1 MTKTNQKTTM
11 KIAIMGA
18 MPEEI
23 TPILSKLDSY
33 ETRKYANNTY
43 YLGHYH
49 GHELIIAYS
58 KIGKVFSTLTAT
70 VMIEHFG
77 AKALLFSGVAGGGAT
92 GVQVGDIVVATQTV
106 QHDIDITAFGRQKGE
121 IPGSKVF
128 IETCQNL
135 TSKLKEVA
143 NSYGIT
149 LKEGV
154 IATGDQFIHS
164 KEAKD
169 MIVQHFNA
177 QAIEM
182 EGASVNL
189 VCHELNVPCV
199 ILRAISDTA
208 DGQAVDDF
216 PQFVEEAAKQSA
228 TLILSLVKLL

>member
-1 MTKTNQKTTM
+1 M

-23 TPILSKLDSY
+23 TPILAQLNSY
-33 ETRKYANNTY
+33 EMKEYANNTY
-43 YLGHYH
+43 YLAHYH
-49 GHELIIAYS
+49 GHELVIAYS

-70 VMIEHFG
+70 IMIEHFG
-77 AKALLFSGVAGGGAT
+77 AEVLLFSGVAGGGSSAI
-92 GVQVGDIVVATQTV
+92 QVGDVVVATQTV

-128 IETCQNL
+128 IETSQHL
-135 TSKLKEVA
+135 TSKLKKTA
-143 NSYGIT
+143 NTHGIP

-154 IATGDQFIHS
+154 IATGDQFIHTR
-164 KEAKD
+164 EAKE
-169 MIVQHFNA
+169 MIVKHFNA

-199 ILRAISDTA
+199 VLRAISDTA
-208 DGQAVDDF
+208 DGQTVDDF
-216 PQFVEEAAKQSA
+216 PPFVEQAAKQSA
-228 TLILSLVKLL
+228 TLVLSLVRSL

>member
-1 MTKTNQKTTM
+1 MM

-23 TPILSKLDSY
+23 TPILAELDTY
-33 ETRKYANNTY
+33 DTKKYANNTY
-43 YLGHYH
+43 YLGRYH
-49 GHELIIAYS
+49 GHDLIIAYS

-77 AKALLFSGVAGGGAT
+77 AEVLLFSGVAGGGSAD
-92 GVQVGDIVVATQTV
+92 VQVGDIVVATQTV

-128 IETCQNL
+128 IETCQRL
-135 TSKLKEVA
+135 TSKLKKAA
-143 NSYGIT
+143 NTHGIA

-164 KEAKD
+164 KEVKE
-169 MIVQHFNA
+169 MIVKHFNA

-189 VCHELNVPCV
+189 VCHELNIPCV
-199 ILRAISDTA
+199 VLRAISDTA

-216 PQFVEEAAKQSA
+216 PQFVEKAAKQSA
-228 TLILSLVKLL
+228 TLILSLVRLL